1 MICPECQ
8 AEYRDGFTVCADCDV
23 ALVAALPTKK
33 PQTEVFAEGDF
44 VVIWKGD
51 TDTDCA
57 AHCLQ
62 LQDAGIRYHVAQTL
76 SSRHGM
82 RANWS
87 YELGVP
93 QNAVDAARELLGFP
107 DGAVMDESSS
117 TPIDENEDEALPAAP
132 EDGNAIADAE
142 RIRNALDSYLD
153 PWYPED
159 ACVEVWTQSNEHD
172 CSTVGV
178 CLRAN
183 CIRVREEEQED
194 GSKKYFVMPEDETV
208 AREIVR
214 QIVEGKPPQ

>member
-23 ALVAALPTKK
+23 ALVAALPAKK
-33 PQTEVFAEGDF
+33 PQTEVLGEGDF

-51 TDTDCA
+51 IDTNCV
-57 AHCLQ
+57 AHCVQ
-62 LQDAGIRYHVAQTL
+62 LRDAGILYHVAQTL
-76 SSRHGM
+76 SSSYGM
-82 RANWS
+82 RTDWR
-87 YELGVP
+87 YELSVRKDT
-93 QNAVDAARELLGFP
+93 VDAARELLGFP

-117 TPIDENEDEALPAAP
+117 APIEENEDEALPAAP
-132 EDGNAIADAE
+132 EDGNAMTDAA
-142 RIRNALDSYLD
+142 RIRNAFDSYLN

-159 ACVEVWTQSNEHD
+159 ACIEVWKQSNEHGF
-172 CSTVGV
+172 SSVGV